1 MRGSSLYAAAVLQKP
16 IVVLRFMVRSS
27 KRIAVSVVGGVLV
40 AAGLVML
47 VLPGP
52 GLLVIVLGFAVLGTE
67 YAWAAAALERS
78 KRMAAQAGQAARG
91 GVGKVARGAAGTA
104 RAGGRWFKR

>member
-1 MRGSSLYAAAVLQKP
+1 MLQKP

-40 AAGLVML
+40 AAGVVML

-104 RAGGRWFKR
+104 RAGGRLFKR

>member
-1 MRGSSLYAAAVLQKP
+1 VLQKP
-16 IVVLRFMVRSS
+16 IAVLRFIGRSS
-27 KRIAVSVVGGVLV
+27 RRIAVSVAGGVLV
-40 AAGLVML
+40 LGGLAML

-91 GVGKVARGAAGTA
+91 GAGKVARGAANTA
-104 RAGGRWFKR
+104 RAGGRRFKRS

>member
-1 MRGSSLYAAAVLQKP
+1 VLQKP
-16 IVVLRFMVRSS
+16 ITVLRFIGRSS
-27 KRIAVSVVGGVLV
+27 RRIAVSVAGGVLV
-40 AAGLVML
+40 LGGLAML

-91 GVGKVARGAAGTA
+91 GAGKVARGAANTA
-104 RAGGRWFKR
+104 RAGGRRFKRS